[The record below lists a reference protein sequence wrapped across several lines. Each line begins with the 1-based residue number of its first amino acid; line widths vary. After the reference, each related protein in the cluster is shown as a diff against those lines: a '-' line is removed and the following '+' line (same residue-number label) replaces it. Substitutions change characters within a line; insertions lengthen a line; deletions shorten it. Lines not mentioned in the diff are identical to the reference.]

1 MTKTYYKNEYSESQW
16 RALIDKALVIGCAI
30 TYSIYGSN
38 AEIDSTA
45 TESRILLTT
54 GKSINDSAARCEWA
68 YHIHDVLLPKAA
80 AAAK

>member
-1 MTKTYYKNEYSESQW
+1 MTKTYYKNEYRENQW
-16 RALIDKALVIGCAI
+16 RALIDKALAIGCSI

-45 TESRILLTT
+45 TESRILLNT
-54 GKSINDSAARCEWA
+54 GKSINDSASRCEWA